1 MKFALIGAG
10 LSGIRAA
17 SLLIDLGHE
26 VTVFE
31 KSRGL
36 GGRLANRRTAWG
48 KLDIGAQYFT
58 ARDPD
63 FQKQVEL
70 WLQASAV
77 QVWDFSPHCVE
88 QGKLIPSPDETVR
101 YTGSPL
107 MNQLVYCSSNGLAVN
122 FQCAVTAVEKL
133 RKGWRLF
140 TSGGEVF
147 SDFDWLIVSS
157 PAEQS
162 RTLLENCS
170 DVMTGVPE
178 AVHQPCWAV
187 GLATRGEIPE
197 GVQGI
202 FGDGTVHWAS
212 RLSSRPGFIKAP
224 DIDDVWMLHF
234 SPEWSEQQGKET
246 PVDIGQTGLEWLQ
259 KIMDTE
265 LDKSTEYRHYWRYA
279 NIKPVTFDK
288 SYLLDEYQRLAV
300 IGAWCAGGR
309 VEGAWLSAQ
318 RCIEDLIRL
327 R

>member
-1 MKFALIGAG
+1 MKIALIGAG
-10 LSGIRAA
+10 LSGIKAA

-70 WLQASAV
+70 WLQASVV
-77 QVWDFSPHCVE
+77 QVWDFSPYCVE

-107 MNQLVYCSSNGLAVN
+107 MNQLVYCSSNGLMVN

-140 TSGGEVF
+140 TSNGEVF

-162 RTLLENCS
+162 RALLENCS
-170 DVMTGVPE
+170 DVMTDVPE

-187 GLATRGEIPE
+187 GLATRGEAPE
-197 GVQGI
+197 SVQGI
-202 FGDGTVHWAS
+202 FGDDTVRWAS
-212 RLSSRPGFIKAP
+212 RLSNRPGFIKAP

-265 LDKSTEYRHYWRYA
+265 LDKSAEYRHYWRYA

-288 SYLLDEYQRLAV
+288 SYLLDEHQRLSV

-309 VEGAWLSAQ
+309 VEGAWLSAVNWV
-318 RCIEDLIRL
+318 EDVVVL
-327 R
+327 

>member
-1 MKFALIGAG
+1 MKVALIGAG
-10 LSGIRAA
+10 LAGITSACQLTRA
-17 SLLIDLGHE
+17 GHQ
-26 VTVFE
+26 VAVFE

-36 GGRLANRRTAWG
+36 GGRLANRRTSWG

-70 WLQASAV
+70 WRQASAV

-88 QGKLIPSPDETVR
+88 QGKLTPSPDETVR

-107 MNQLVYCSSNGLAVN
+107 MNQLVYCLSNGLTVN
-122 FQCAVTAVEKL
+122 FQCAISAVEKL
-133 RKGWRLF
+133 REGWRLV
-140 TSGGEVF
+140 SSDGDVF
-147 SDFDWLIVSS
+147 SGFDWLIVSS

-162 RTLLENCS
+162 RALLENCS
-170 DVMTGVPE
+170 DVMTDVPE
-178 AVHQPCWAV
+178 AVHQPCWAL
-187 GLATRGEIPE
+187 GIATRGEVPE

-202 FGDGTVHWAS
+202 FGDDTVRWVS
-212 RLSSRPGFIKAP
+212 RLSSRPSFIKAP
-224 DIDDVWMLHF
+224 DVDDVWMLHF

-246 PVDIGQTGLEWLQ
+246 LLDIGQTGLDWLE

-265 LDKSTEYRHYWRYA
+265 LDKSAEYRHYWRFA

-288 SYLLDEYQRLAV
+288 PYLLDEHQRLAV

-309 VEGAWLSAQ
+309 VEGAWLSAWHCFRENLDQ
-318 RCIEDLIRL
+318 
-327 R
+327 